1 MISISCSNFTSRLES
16 SSNSFGVFD
25 GAILFPPVIN
35 RALRNVQFLTE
46 QLDGFTVSVA
56 LDDFGFELGG
66 ILFWHSLISL
76 IMMRSL

>member
-1 MISISCSNFTSRLES
+1 MRLQ
-16 SSNSFGVFD
+16 FFWCIGAICCFD